1 MKDNT
6 DATRLGNGEIA
17 LRVDDA
23 LYAASMLEELADYS
37 SAEKGKKA
45 RLMEVAALIRN
56 RCREL
61 ETMNGDV
68 DLSEK
73 DVENKFADIICEY
86 LGVTPERCTENAV
99 LSEDLGADGL
109 DVIEIAMAVEEA
121 FTVHLDLDESN
132 LTENSTYGDYLD
144 YVKSVVLKKNAAANA
159 KGE

>member
-1 MKDNT
+1 
-6 DATRLGNGEIA
+6 
-17 LRVDDA
+17 
-23 LYAASMLEELADYS
+23 
-37 SAEKGKKA
+37 
-45 RLMEVAALIRN
+45 MEVAALIRN
-56 RCREL
+56 RCHDL

-73 DVENKFADIICEY
+73 DVEDKFADIICEY

-121 FTVHLDLDESN
+121 FLVHLDLLDELN

-144 YVKSVVLKKNAAANA
+144 YVKSVVLKKNATINT